1 MSEYFSAAECSETFE
16 RLRDVALNGG
26 IRVLTQKDCA
36 IAATEIGRLHDRIA
50 ALEADLARARAAVDS
65 ACRRMFEAQT
75 DRLSFEVRMAGALKE
90 RDEARAECEKV
101 RNAVAIAY
109 GHLWHVN
116 NEPMAPIPM
125 YSPEKAAYAA
135 RKELR
140 DLLTSEQRG
149 DAINATQ
156 HVWGDAA
163 RKEGT

>member
-50 ALEADLARARAAVDS
+50 ALESELAQARAAVDS

-90 RDEARAECEKV
+90 RDEARAECERLLEVLMQMIELAEYWFTRENRQGYSEQQYKAWHSLGFGSTAM
-101 RNAVAIAY
+101 RNARAAI
-109 GHLWHVN
+109 
-116 NEPMAPIPM
+116 
-125 YSPEKAAYAA
+125 
-135 RKELR
+135 
-140 DLLTSEQRG
+140 
-149 DAINATQ
+149 
-156 HVWGDAA
+156 DAA
-163 RKEGT
+163 RREGK

>member
-50 ALEADLARARAAVDS
+50 ALESELAQARAAVDS

-90 RDEARAECEKV
+90 RDEARAECERLLEVLMQMIELAEYWFTRENRQGYSEQQYKAWHSLGFGSTAM
-101 RNAVAIAY
+101 RNARSAI
-109 GHLWHVN
+109 
-116 NEPMAPIPM
+116 
-125 YSPEKAAYAA
+125 
-135 RKELR
+135 
-140 DLLTSEQRG
+140 
-149 DAINATQ
+149 
-156 HVWGDAA
+156 DAA
-163 RKEGT
+163 RKDGTK